1 MSKNFRRFA
10 CAGLIAAAAGAGIW
24 AWINRRWFLV
34 NDITTGE
41 SVDYPE
47 LRSRVYY
54 AEPATALVAA
64 QQAMRSLSHWRIV
77 HIDDENDTIDAEVE
91 TTVGKFLDDVTLY
104 VQPQGIGQIRVIIRS
119 RSRQGRGDLGQN
131 AQHIR
136 DLQSAMDARLATY
149 TAI

>member
-1 MSKNFRRFA
+1 MSKNFKRLA
-10 CAGLIAAAAGAGIW
+10 AAGVIAAAVGVGGW

-41 SVDYPE
+41 NAEYPE

-54 AEPATALVAA
+54 ADPADALSAA
-64 QQAMRSLSHWRIV
+64 GQAIRSMRHWRVV
-77 HIDDENDTIDAEVE
+77 HVDDENGALDAEVE

-104 VQPQGIGQIRVIIRS
+104 IQPHGIGQIRVVIRS

-136 DLQSAMDARLATY
+136 DLQSAMDARLAAY

>member
-1 MSKNFRRFA
+1 MSKNFKRFVLA
-10 CAGLIAAAAGAGIW
+10 AILAAAAGAGCW

-41 SVDYPE
+41 SADYPE

-54 AEPATALVAA
+54 AEPGTALAAA
-64 QQAMRSLSHWRIV
+64 QQAMRSLPHWRVI

-91 TTVGKFLDDVTLY
+91 TTIGKFLDDVTLY
-104 VQPQGIGQIRVIIRS
+104 VQPQGIGQIRVVIRS

-136 DLQSAMDARLATY
+136 NLQNAMDARLATY

>member
-1 MSKNFRRFA
+1 MSKNFKRLLFA
-10 CAGLIAAAAGAGIW
+10 GIVTGAAGFGVW

-41 SVDYPE
+41 SADYPE

-54 AEPATALVAA
+54 AEPGTALAAA
-64 QQAMRSLSHWRIV
+64 QQAMRSLSHWRVV
-77 HIDDENDTIDAEVE
+77 HVDDENDTIDAEVE
-91 TTVGKFLDDVTLY
+91 TPIGKFLDDVTLY
-104 VQPQGIGQIRVIIRS
+104 VQPQAIGQIRVVIRS

-136 DLQSAMDARLATY
+136 NLQDAMDARLSTY